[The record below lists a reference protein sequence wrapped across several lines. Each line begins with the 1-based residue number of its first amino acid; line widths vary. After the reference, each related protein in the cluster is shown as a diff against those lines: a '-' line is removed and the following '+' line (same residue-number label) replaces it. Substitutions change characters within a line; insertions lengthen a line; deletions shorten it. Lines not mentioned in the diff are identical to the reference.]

1 MTHDYTSL
9 FIDGQWV
16 SPHSTDVN
24 TVINATTEEPMG
36 RTPIGDTADVDA
48 AVAAARRAFDGTGW
62 SDLAPGP
69 RADALER
76 FADELEKRST
86 LIAETVTAENGMPIG
101 LSIPANGFSGA
112 SLLRYYAGLMRT
124 FPLEEVRPGDRPGDV
139 LVRREPLGVVAALVP
154 WNYPQALA
162 MMKIAPALA
171 AGCTV
176 VLKPALETA
185 LDANIMAEAAAAAG
199 LPAGVFNVVPGGIE
213 AGQALVAHPGVDKIS
228 FTGSTATGRIIGE
241 VAGRLLRPVTLEL
254 GGKSAAIILDD
265 ADIPA
270 AVAGLADVS
279 FPNNGQTCHAN
290 TRVLA
295 PAHRYAEVLDAVTDL
310 AQSLTIG
317 DPLDTKTAIGP
328 VVSARQRE
336 RIEGYITTGRNEGA
350 RVTTGGGRP
359 AHLDR
364 GWFLQ
369 PTVFGDVRNDMVIA
383 REEIFG
389 PVIVVIPYQDESEA
403 LALANDSE
411 YGLAGSVWTGDAER
425 GTAVARRIRTGSV
438 GINGY
443 RLDNAAPFGGYKAS
457 GLGRENGPEGLMAYF
472 QVKSVLLPTDA

>member
-1 MTHDYTSL
+1 MNHDYRSL

-16 SPHSTDVN
+16 APHSVEVN
-24 TVINATTEEPMG
+24 SVVSASTEEVIG
-36 RTPIGDTADVDA
+36 RTPVGDTADVDA
-48 AVAAARRAFDGTGW
+48 AVAAARRAFDGTAW
-62 SDLAPGP
+62 ADLEPGE

-76 FADELEKRST
+76 FGKELEARAI
-86 LIAETVTAENGMPIG
+86 LLAETVTAENGMPIA
-101 LSIPANGFSGA
+101 LSIPANGHSGA
-112 SLLRYYAGLMRT
+112 SLLRYYAGLARE
-124 FPLEEVRPGDRPGDV
+124 FPLEEVRPGELPGDI

-199 LPAGVFNVVPGGIE
+199 LPPGVFNVVPGGVE
-213 AGQALVAHPGVDKIS
+213 AGQALVAHPGVDKVS

-265 ADIPA
+265 ADVSA
-270 AVAGLADVS
+270 AVAGLAHVS
-279 FPNNGQTCHAN
+279 FPNNGQTCTAN

-295 PAHRYAEVLDAVTDL
+295 PAHRYAEVLDAVTDM
-310 AQSLTIG
+310 ARSLSVG
-317 DPLDTKTAIGP
+317 DPFDPANAIGP

-336 RIEGYITTGRNEGA
+336 RIEGYIATGRSEGA
-350 RVTTGGGRP
+350 RLTTGGGRP
-359 AHLDR
+359 AHLEQ
-364 GWFLQ
+364 GWFLE
-369 PTVFGDVRNDMVIA
+369 PTVFGDVRNDMTIA

-389 PVIVVIPYQDESEA
+389 PVVAVIPYRDENEA
-403 LALANDSE
+403 VTLANDSE
-411 YGLAGSVWTGDAER
+411 YGLAGSVWTGDVER
-425 GTAVARRIRTGSV
+425 GTALARRIRTGTV

-443 RLDNAAPFGGYKAS
+443 RIDNAAPFGGVKAS
-457 GLGRENGPEGLMAYF
+457 GLGRENGPEGLTPYF
-472 QVKSVLLPTDA
+472 QVKSVLLPAAA

>member
-16 SPHSTDVN
+16 APHSADVN

-36 RTPIGDTADVDA
+36 RTPVADAADVDA

-62 SDLAPGP
+62 SDLAPAE
-69 RADALER
+69 RADVLER
-76 FADELEKRST
+76 FAEELEKRSS
-86 LIAETVTAENGMPIG
+86 LIAETVTAENGMPIS
-101 LSIPANGFSGA
+101 LSTTANGLSGA
-112 SLLRYYAGLMRT
+112 SLLRYNAGLIRT
-124 FPLEEVRPGDRPGDV
+124 LPLEEVRPGFLPGEI

-199 LPAGVFNVVPGGIE
+199 LPPGVFNVVPGGVE
-213 AGQALVAHPGVDKIS
+213 AGEALVAHPGVDKVS
-228 FTGSTATGRIIGE
+228 FTGSTATGRIIGAT
-241 VAGRLLRPVTLEL
+241 AGRLLRPVTLEL
-254 GGKSAAIILDD
+254 GGKSAAVILED
-265 ADIPA
+265 ADVNA
-270 AVAGLADVS
+270 AVAELARVS
-279 FPNNGQTCHAN
+279 FPNNGQTCTAN

-295 PAHRYAEVLDAVTDL
+295 PAHRYAEVLDAITDM
-310 AQSLTIG
+310 AQAMNVG
-317 DPLDTKTAIGP
+317 DPLDPATAIGP

-336 RIEGYITTGRNEGA
+336 RIEGYITTGRGEGA
-350 RVTTGGGRP
+350 RLTTGGGRP
-359 AHLDR
+359 GHLDR
-364 GWFLQ
+364 GWFLE

-389 PVIVVIPYQDESEA
+389 PVIAVIPFRDEDEA
-403 LALANDSE
+403 VALANDSE
-411 YGLAGSVWTGDAER
+411 YGLAGSVWTADAER
-425 GTAVARRIRTGSV
+425 GTALARRIRTGTV
-438 GINGY
+438 GVNGY
-443 RLDNAAPFGGYKAS
+443 RMDNAAPFGGYKAS
-457 GLGRENGPEGLMAYF
+457 GLGRENGIEGLLAYF
-472 QVKSVLLPTDA
+472 QVKSVLLPAAA

>member
-1 MTHDYTSL
+1 MTHDSSSL

-16 SPHSTDVN
+16 TSHSAEVN
-24 TVINATTEEPMG
+24 TVINATTEEAMG
-36 RTPIGDTADVDA
+36 RTPIADAADVDA

-62 SDLAPGP
+62 SDLQPGE
-69 RADALER
+69 RADAMER
-76 FADELEKRST
+76 FADEMAKRST
-86 LIAETVTAENGMPIG
+86 LIAETVTAENGMPIS
-101 LSIPANGFSGA
+101 LSVGANGFSGA
-112 SLLRYYAGLMRT
+112 GLLRYYAGLIRE
-124 FPLEEVRPGDRPGDV
+124 FPLEEIRAGDRMGDI

-154 WNYPQALA
+154 WNYPQGLA

-199 LPAGVFNVVPGGIE
+199 LPAGVFNVVPGGVE
-213 AGQALVAHPGVDKIS
+213 AGQALVAHPGVDKVS
-228 FTGSTATGRIIGE
+228 FTGSTAVGRIIGE

-254 GGKSAAIILDD
+254 GGKSAAVILDD

-270 AVAGLADVS
+270 AVAGLTDVS
-279 FPNNGQTCHAN
+279 FPNNGQTCTAN

-295 PAHRYAEVLDAVTDL
+295 PAHRYEEVLDAVTDL
-310 AQSLTIG
+310 ARSMTVG
-317 DPLDTKTAIGP
+317 DPLDPATAIGP

-336 RIEGYITTGRNEGA
+336 RIEGYIATGRGEGA
-350 RVTTGGGRP
+350 RLTTGGGRP

-364 GWFLQ
+364 GWFLE

-389 PVIVVIPYQDESEA
+389 PVIAVIPFRDENEA
-403 LALANDSE
+403 VALANDSD

-425 GTAVARRIRTGSV
+425 GMAVARRIRTGTV

-443 RLDNAAPFGGYKAS
+443 RVDNAAPFGGYKAS
-457 GLGRENGPEGLMAYF
+457 GLGRENGPEGLMAFF
-472 QVKSVLLPTDA
+472 QVKSVLLPTAA